1 MSSSSERFVDGL
13 APLGSVTV
21 APVVPSDQVG
31 DVSAL
36 PTPELRTGVWTRH
49 GDANLLGDP
58 VAESLLGE
66 VATAA
71 RAAAEAQGYAVGWA
85 QGRREAEAEA
95 RRVAEEVAGRHAEAE
110 ARREAEHAEAMVALA
125 RAADEVHGRLG
136 GMCAR
141 VEERATD
148 LAWALVE
155 ELVGREV
162 SVATSADVVRR
173 VLRLLPPGIV
183 ATVRMHPDIAAGAAA
198 VELEELGL
206 KVVADATLARADA
219 LVAYDGTVIDLRVDS
234 ALERVREALA

>member
-1 MSSSSERFVDGL
+1 MSSSSDRFVDGI

-21 APVVPSDQVG
+21 TPVVPCDQVG
-31 DVSAL
+31 DVVAL

-49 GDANLLGDP
+49 GDTNLLGDP

-71 RAAAEAQGYAVGWA
+71 RTAAEAQGYAVGWA
-85 QGRREAEAEA
+85 QGRREAAAEA
-95 RRVAEEVAGRHAEAE
+95 RRTADEVAARQAEAE
-110 ARREAEHAEAMVALA
+110 ARREAEHAEAMRALA
-125 RAADEVHGRLG
+125 RAADEVHGLLAG
-136 GMCAR
+136 VCAR
-141 VEERATD
+141 VEGHATE

-155 ELVGREV
+155 ELIGREV
-162 SVATSADVVRR
+162 AVATSADVVRR

-183 ATVRMHPDIAAGAAA
+183 ATVRMHPDAAASAAA

-206 KVVADATLARADA
+206 TVVADASLARADA
-219 LVAYDGTVIDLRVDS
+219 LVSYDGTVLDLRIGS

>member
-13 APLGSVTV
+13 APLGSVTA

-31 DVSAL
+31 EVGTL

-49 GDANLLGDP
+49 GDPGLLGDP
-58 VAESLLGE
+58 VAESVLGE
-66 VATAA
+66 IAVAA

-95 RRVAEEVAGRHAEAE
+95 RRAADEVAARHAAAE
-110 ARREAEHAEAMVALA
+110 ARREAEHAEALAVLA
-125 RAADEVHGRLG
+125 RAADEVHGLLG
-136 GMCAR
+136 SMCAR

-155 ELVGREV
+155 ELVGREI
-162 SVATSADVVRR
+162 SVVTSADVVRR
-173 VLRLLPPGIV
+173 VLRVLPPGIV
-183 ATVRMHPDIAAGAAA
+183 ATVRMHPSVVGHAA
-198 VELEELGL
+198 VAELEELGL
-206 KVVADATLARADA
+206 EVVADASLDRADA
-219 LVAYDGTVIDLRVDS
+219 LVSHDGAVIDLRIGS

>member
-1 MSSSSERFVDGL
+1 MSSSSDRFVDGI

-31 DVSAL
+31 EVAAL

-85 QGRREAEAEA
+85 QGRREAAAEA
-95 RRVAEEVAGRHAEAE
+95 RRTAAEVAARQAEAE
-110 ARREAEHAEAMVALA
+110 ARREAEHAEAMLALA
-125 RAADEVHGRLG
+125 RAADEVHGLLG
-136 GMCAR
+136 SMCAR

-148 LAWALVE
+148 LAWTLVE

-162 SVATSADVVRR
+162 SVVTSADVVRR
-173 VLRLLPPGIV
+173 VLRLLPPGIL

-206 KVVADATLARADA
+206 KVVADASLARADA
-219 LVAYDGTVIDLRVDS
+219 LVSYDGAVIDLRVGS